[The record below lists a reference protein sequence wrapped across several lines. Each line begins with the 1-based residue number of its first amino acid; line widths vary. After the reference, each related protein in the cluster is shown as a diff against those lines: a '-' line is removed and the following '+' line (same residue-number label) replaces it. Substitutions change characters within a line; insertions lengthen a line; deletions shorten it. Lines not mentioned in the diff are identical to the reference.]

1 MVGEVRRGSHAGNLL
16 FRAAVCMHLGLFIT
30 YKWVL
35 SCCDTA
41 CCAFLWLRIIGWDFS
56 LCSLGQMCCY
66 QISSYLLPGL
76 NILKMKQSGGHF
88 NNNKITT
95 LAKGFVQTWCS
106 ISAPYSNGRIYFLL
120 RAISVPVYR
129 KDSFLTVYQA
139 WRAVWEKEEGWGRE
153 KVVAE
158 DVLVVKYYFS
168 CRRIVSRTTRLMM
181 ELQSEYEFPS
191 FFLYLLI
198 ICKVGRPLLVLE
210 SCYISLFL
218 VYTRLLLAIYS

>member
-1 MVGEVRRGSHAGNLL
+1 ML
-16 FRAAVCMHLGLFIT
+16 FYG
-30 YKWVL
+30 
-35 SCCDTA
+35 
-41 CCAFLWLRIIGWDFS
+41 
-56 LCSLGQMCCY
+56 
-66 QISSYLLPGL
+66 
-76 NILKMKQSGGHF
+76 
-88 NNNKITT
+88 
-95 LAKGFVQTWCS
+95 
-106 ISAPYSNGRIYFLL
+106 
-120 RAISVPVYR
+120 

-168 CRRIVSRTTRLMM
+168 CRRIVPRTTRLMM

-198 ICKVGRPLLVLE
+198 ICKLERPLLVLE

-218 VYTRLLLAIYS
+218 VYTRLLLAVYS